1 MLFIFRVGFCLI
13 LYYTN
18 FGGDIMINKT
28 ISLILAL
35 MLMATPHV
43 KCPEV
48 IKILSI
54 GNSFSQDCVY
64 YLYDIAQSAGVNV
77 IIGNLYHSGSSL
89 EKHDTNAKGNLKAYS
104 YQKWISSEMVEE
116 KNKTM
121 KEVLLDEDWDY
132 ITFQQSS
139 ENSGL
144 YDTYQPYL
152 NNLINY
158 VKSISKNPDVKFALN
173 MTWAYSTRSSNK
185 GFAYYNYNQF
195 NMYRCITESY
205 KLAIKET
212 EIDIIIPCGTAIQNA
227 RTNEDLNSIGNQLT
241 NDGYHLEN
249 GIGKYIAGLTFFET
263 LVISDKNLD
272 LNIYD
277 DVTFIPD
284 TKNERADLA
293 DIAKKSV
300 IKAVNYPY
308 IITKIR
314 AD

>member
-1 MLFIFRVGFCLI
+1 
-13 LYYTN
+13 
-18 FGGDIMINKT
+18 
-28 ISLILAL
+28 
-35 MLMATPHV
+35 
-43 KCPEV
+43 
-48 IKILSI
+48 
-54 GNSFSQDCVY
+54 
-64 YLYDIAQSAGVNV
+64 
-77 IIGNLYHSGSSL
+77 
-89 EKHDTNAKGNLKAYS
+89 
-104 YQKWISSEMVEE
+104 MVEE

-263 LVISDKNLD
+263 LVINDKNLD

>member
-1 MLFIFRVGFCLI
+1 MCIR
-13 LYYTN
+13 
-18 FGGDIMINKT
+18 DR
-28 ISLILAL
+28 
-35 MLMATPHV
+35 
-43 KCPEV
+43 
-48 IKILSI
+48 
-54 GNSFSQDCVY
+54 
-64 YLYDIAQSAGVNV
+64 
-77 IIGNLYHSGSSL
+77 
-89 EKHDTNAKGNLKAYS
+89 
-104 YQKWISSEMVEE
+104 
-116 KNKTM
+116 
-121 KEVLLDEDWDY
+121 
-132 ITFQQSS
+132 
-139 ENSGL
+139 
-144 YDTYQPYL
+144 
-152 NNLINY
+152 
-158 VKSISKNPDVKFALN
+158 N

-263 LVISDKNLD
+263 LVINDKNLD